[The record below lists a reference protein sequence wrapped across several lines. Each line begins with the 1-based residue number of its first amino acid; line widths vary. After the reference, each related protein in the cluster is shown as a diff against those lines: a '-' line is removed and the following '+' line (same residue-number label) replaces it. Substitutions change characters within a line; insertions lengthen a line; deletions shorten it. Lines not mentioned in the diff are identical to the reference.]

1 MAEGRVIR
9 AISGFFDVQD
19 GEQLRRCR
27 ARGVFKKRGTTVL
40 VGDRVKYD
48 PIGSHEGVIVE
59 VLPRAT
65 ELVRPPIANVDHV
78 VVACSFVTPDLNLY
92 MLDKTL
98 VAAASA
104 GVEATIVLT
113 KSDLATPGR
122 VTEIVERYRAIG
134 YETYAIAAKFGNGV
148 EQVRSRLKGRIS
160 VFAGPSGAGKSTLA
174 NALLPGLHLQMGEV
188 SEKIG
193 RGKQTTR
200 HVELFQMDEASWVAD
215 APGFSQLQLEV
226 ASRDLREYFM
236 DFAEPAQA
244 CSYRG
249 CLHLD
254 EEGCGVK
261 AAVDRALIAST
272 RYVSYRQLY
281 QEIREQ
287 ELNEYS

>member
-19 GEQLRRCR
+19 GEKVRRCR

-40 VGDRVKYD
+40 VGDRVLYE
-48 PIGSHEGVIVE
+48 PIGSNEGVIGE
-59 VLPRAT
+59 VLPRTT

-98 VAAASA
+98 VAAALA
-104 GVEATIVLT
+104 GVEPTVVLT
-113 KSDLATPGR
+113 KSDLVVSER
-122 VTEIVERYRAIG
+122 VEEIVKLYRGIG
-134 YETYAIAAKFGNGV
+134 YETYAIAAKFGSGV
-148 EQVRSRLKGRIS
+148 AQVRARLKGRIS

-174 NALLPGLHLQMGEV
+174 NALLPGLHLQTGEV

-200 HVELFQMDEASWVAD
+200 HVELFQMDAESWVAD
-215 APGFSQLQLEV
+215 APGFSQLQLEL
-226 ASRDLREYFM
+226 ASRDLREYFL

-244 CSYRG
+244 CGYRG

-261 AAVDRALIAST
+261 DAVERSQIALS
-272 RYVSYRQLY
+272 RYTSYRQLY
-281 QEIREQ
+281 HEIREQ